1 MTDANNCTA
10 VGYSGTILRTNTG
23 GIVTSTSGQTPGSS
37 LFTLFQNHPN
47 PFQSQTTISWQQ
59 AASSHVVLKVFDF
72 MGREIRTL
80 VDENRSPG
88 EYQVT
93 FNLNGYPPGVYF
105 YQLQA
110 DGRVETKKMLIVR

>member
-1 MTDANNCTA
+1 
-10 VGYSGTILRTNTG
+10 
-23 GIVTSTSGQTPGSS
+23 
-37 LFTLFQNHPN
+37 
-47 PFQSQTTISWQQ
+47 
-59 AASSHVVLKVFDF
+59 